1 MTDVVHSSR
10 CASACPCPCGWWR
23 VARRS
28 RHDPLA
34 NRCDVSGVAH
44 DVNIFSHSKFG
55 VSTRRARDGLA
66 ALRGPLTTGGG
77 AAPSTLQ
84 SHMQRVQ
91 RNSGFGALA
100 RQPAAARTH
109 STQEGHSISLR
120 GLTACA
126 EYKHTLHSLL
136 LAVSHARPV
145 RASPVVLGCSAIQAR
160 VYTNAHASRRAP
172 SATQRA
178 PSLHHRATLLQRRSA
193 TASAAQPPIARA
205 SIVSAFS
212 LASLRSS
219 ISIWSSLSC
228 ELCCA
233 PSLLAPLL

>member
-1 MTDVVHSSR
+1 M
-10 CASACPCPCGWWR
+10 GWR
-23 VARRS
+23 
-28 RHDPLA
+28 P
-34 NRCDVSGVAH
+34 SGVH
-44 DVNIFSHSKFG
+44 WRG
-55 VSTRRARDGLA
+55 
-66 ALRGPLTTGGG
+66 ALH
-77 AAPSTLQ
+77 APLQ